1 MKKLI
6 SSCLAIAALAVGVT
20 TTVAQQQRVAAT
32 KQKAGQRMEM
42 RRGSA
47 SRLPSIRPSAAIAV
61 TQAQPQVSQVAIPGS
76 NTMLGGMLVY
86 SDAWQTGESQP
97 GAVTVQAR
105 EGGAIAMVH
114 ANKDMLSVKSAVKVN
129 NTVYATAMDMSSYK
143 IYTQEYSAT
152 TWTRTRNEEN
162 DMVNLASALAC
173 DPTTGRVYGAFYN
186 SDSQY
191 WDRFCSYSTSLG
203 EATDIA
209 GMTRDIHALA
219 FNSDGELYGI
229 WGATGWL
236 VKIDKATGSYVQI
249 GRTGLYP
256 VGLDNYGVNSMA
268 FGNDGKLYW
277 SATYEGSSSRD
288 LKGGL
293 FVVDTTTG
301 HATKLID
308 YPNNEGVVGLFA
320 MADKVPDSAPDAVTD
335 IKVNF
340 TADYAQ
346 TATISFTAP
355 TKTVNG
361 ATLTEP
367 IMAIVDINDSQ
378 VAVVENVQPGAV
390 GTTEV
395 LTLSEGFQK
404 IKITTANASAQGNS
418 TEITSWVG
426 EDIPSAPTDVVAVSE
441 GGVPRISWTAPSVG
455 QSGGKINTS
464 ALRYKVVRYPGAT
477 TVAEACAE
485 TQFVDTS
492 VPSTMKAAY
501 YEVSAFTGKGSSTP
515 VASNKV
521 AVGNGYVVPFV
532 EEFTVQDDFDA
543 WTIVDLN
550 GGSQWEYRNQALY
563 YSYNNDNI
571 PGDDWAISPQV
582 ALKAGVSYK
591 LTFDA
596 KSSSYAR
603 YVENFKVAVGNAPQ
617 PSAMKVLKDFPS
629 YQKTAFERQTVIFN
643 VEQDGNYYIGFYN
656 YSDGKLGWSLT
667 IDNVGIAEVS
677 NNVPAVVTGLT
688 VTPAPLGALKAT
700 VACSAPLVDAMGV
713 AMDAPMAVSVY
724 RDGALKRTFA
734 DVQPGEALSWLD
746 ETFEQSGMA
755 SYRVVAS
762 NEAGEGMEA
771 TADAYV
777 GVDVP
782 AAVGNLTIKDV
793 DGKAVLA
800 WTAPTTG
807 SHGGW
812 FDASK
817 LAYRVLRSDATT
829 VAVDLASTSFTDA
842 NMPAFT
848 KQQDLVYYVVTA
860 YANDMKGDYAVTPYM
875 VFGTPYAAPLTEG
888 FAGSYMA
895 YYPWITESDAD
906 VHLSWTLQDS
916 GSNPSTADQNGDKG
930 LATFHSIGENAGI
943 HTSFMSPKVSLAAL
957 ANPTLS
963 FWMYHSHDEA
973 VATQESI
980 EVKVMTDAADWQT
993 VDGAKWM
1000 RDNGATGWQR
1010 HAVDLSAFKNA
1021 AWVRVAFVGTT
1032 AGGMDVHIDN
1042 VSFSNGVAADA
1053 ELTDIAGPSKIA
1065 AGETAEYEVKVT
1077 NVGSTDLADL
1087 KISLTDASGATLA
1100 EKTVSQLKAD
1110 AQTVETLSVAQQTKG
1125 SIGITATVTAAGDQ
1139 NIDNNSKSMA
1149 VKVVDPVIPV
1159 PQSLVCEKMAEG
1171 VRLSWQSPWSKGAV
1185 TDDIESYKDWAIDHI
1200 GDWTMVD
1207 LDHDVTYY
1215 INKDLGE
1222 YENATS
1228 PKAFQVCNA
1237 NTVGIDIW
1245 DEGKPHSGN
1254 KMMAAMA
1261 GVNYVNNDWMI
1272 SPRLNGDEQTIS
1284 FFARSFT
1291 LQDQQPERM
1300 RVLYST
1306 TDTDP
1311 ANFTKIHSAD
1321 YVELTDSWTEFRYVV
1336 PQGARY
1342 FAVNCVSDSGFAM
1355 FVDDLSFNDLTVPQL
1370 TLKEYQVYRNGELL
1384 ATTTEPQIVDPV
1396 AADGTVYTVR
1406 AVYDKATSADSEKLT
1421 YSESSVEELQTSAVK
1436 VAAGKGEI
1444 AVIGAEDM
1452 AVTVTAADGR
1462 IVERV
1467 VAQSGRLTIPA
1478 APGVYVVT
1486 VGAHSVKAIVR

>member
-6 SSCLAIAALAVGVT
+6 TSCLAIAALAVGVA

-32 KQKAGQRMEM
+32 KQKAERRVLTQ
-42 RRGSA
+42 RGSA
-47 SRLPSIRPSAAIAV
+47 SRLPNIRPSAAIAV
-61 TQAQPQVSQVAIPGS
+61 TQAQPQALQVDVPGA
-76 NTMLGGMLVY
+76 NTMLGGLLVY
-86 SDAWQTGESQP
+86 SDAWQTSESQP
-97 GAVTVQAR
+97 GAVTLQAR
-105 EGGAIAMVH
+105 EGGAITMVH
-114 ANKDMLSVKSAVKVN
+114 QNKDMLSVKSAVKVN
-129 NTVYATAMDMSSYK
+129 NTVYATAMDMSNYK

-152 TWTRTRNEEN
+152 SWTRTRNEEN
-162 DMVNLASALAC
+162 DMVNLASALAY
-173 DPTTGRVYGAFYN
+173 DPTSGKVYGAFYN
-186 SDSQY
+186 SETQY
-191 WDRFCSYSTSLG
+191 WDRFCTYSTSLG
-203 EATDIA
+203 EATDISS
-209 GMTRDIHALA
+209 MTRDIHALA
-219 FNSDGELYGI
+219 FNNDGELYGI

-236 VKIDKATGSYVQI
+236 VKIDKKTGTYVQI

-256 VGLDNYGVNSMA
+256 VGIDSFGVNSMA

-277 SATYEGSSSRD
+277 SATYEGTSSRD

-293 FVVDTTTG
+293 FVVDTNSG
-301 HATKLID
+301 QATKLID
-308 YPNNEGVVGLFA
+308 YPNNEGIAGLFA

-335 IKVNF
+335 ITVNF
-340 TADYAQ
+340 TADYAN

-367 IMAIVDINDSQ
+367 VMAIVEVNDSQ

-390 GTTEV
+390 GTTPV
-395 LTLSEGFQK
+395 LTLDEGFQK

-418 TEITSWVG
+418 AEITSWVG
-426 EDIPSAPTDVVAVSE
+426 EDIPSAPTDVVAVSQD
-441 GGVPRISWTAPSVG
+441 GVPHLSWTAPTVG
-455 QSGGKINTS
+455 QSGGKINTA

-485 TQFVDTS
+485 TQFVDAT

-501 YEVSAFTGKGSSTP
+501 YEVTAYTGKGSSTP
-515 VASNKV
+515 AASNKI

-532 EEFTVQDDFDA
+532 EEFPTQDDFDA

-596 KSSSYAR
+596 KSSTYTN
-603 YVENFKVAVGNAPQ
+603 YNENFKVAVGNSPQ
-617 PSAMKVLKDFPS
+617 PSAMTVLKDYPS
-629 YQKTAFERQTVIFN
+629 FQKKAFERQTVIFN
-643 VEQDGNYYIGFYN
+643 VEADGSYYIGFYN
-656 YSDGKLGWSLT
+656 YSDGRRGWSLT

-677 NNVPAVVTGLT
+677 NNVPATVTDLT

-700 VACSAPLVDAMGV
+700 VACTAPTVDAAGV
-713 AMDAPMAVSVY
+713 QMDAPLSVSVY

-734 DVQPGEALSWLD
+734 EVQPGEALSWLD

-755 SYRVVAS
+755 SYRVIAS
-762 NEAGEGMEA
+762 NGAGDGMEV
-771 TADAYV
+771 TADVYV

-782 AAVGNLTIKDV
+782 AAVGDLTIKDV
-793 DGKAVLA
+793 NGKAVLA

-817 LAYRVLRSDATT
+817 LAYRVLRSDGTT
-829 VAVDLASTSFTDA
+829 VAVDLAATAFTDT

-848 KQQDLVYYVVTA
+848 NQQDLIYYVVTS
-860 YANDMKGDYAVTPYM
+860 YADDMKGDYAVTPYM

-888 FAGSYMA
+888 FAGSDMA
-895 YYPWITESDAD
+895 YYPWVTESDAD
-906 VHLSWTLQDS
+906 VHQSWTLQDS
-916 GSNPSTADQNGDKG
+916 GSNPATADQNGDKG
-930 LATFHSIGENAGI
+930 LATFHSIGESAGI

-957 ANPTLS
+957 TSPLLS
-963 FWMYHSHDEA
+963 FWMYHSHDDA
-973 VATQESI
+973 VATAESI

-1000 RDNGATGWQR
+1000 RDNGSTGWQR
-1010 HAVDLSAFKNA
+1010 HTVDLAAFKNA

-1042 VSFSNGVAADA
+1042 VAFTNGAAVDA
-1053 ELTDIAGPSKIA
+1053 ELTDLVGPSKIA
-1065 AGETAEYEVKVT
+1065 AGETAEYEVKLT
-1077 NVGSTDLADL
+1077 NVGSTDLDNL
-1087 KISLTDASGATLA
+1087 KITLTDASGATLA
-1100 EKTVSQLKAD
+1100 EKTVPQLKAD
-1110 AQTVETLSVAQQTKG
+1110 AQTVETFAVALQQKASVE
-1125 SIGITATVTAAGDQ
+1125 ITATVTAVGDQ
-1139 NIDNNSKSMA
+1139 NADNNAKSLT
-1149 VKVVDPVIPV
+1149 VNVVDPVIPV
-1159 PQSLVCEKMAEG
+1159 PQALVCEKTAEG
-1171 VRLSWQSPWSKGAV
+1171 VRLTWQSPWSKGAV
-1185 TDDIESYKDWAIDHI
+1185 TDDIESYKDWAVDHI

-1222 YENATS
+1222 YENATA

-1237 NTVGIDIW
+1237 NTLGIDIW

-1321 YVELTDSWTEFRYVV
+1321 YIELTDTWTEFRYVV
-1336 PQGARY
+1336 PRGARY

-1370 TLKEYQVYRNGELL
+1370 ALKEYQVYRNGELL
-1384 ATTTEPQIVDPV
+1384 ATTTEPQAIDPV
-1396 AADGTVYTVR
+1396 AANGTVYTVR
-1406 AVYDKATSADSEKLT
+1406 AVYDKATSADSEKAT
-1421 YSESSVEELQTSAVK
+1421 YSDSSVGELLDAAVK

-1444 AVIGAEDM
+1444 VVIGAEGKT
-1452 AVTVTAADGR
+1452 VTVTTADGR
-1462 IVERV
+1462 IAERTE
-1467 VAQSGRLTIPA
+1467 AHSGRHTIAA

-1486 VGAHSVKAIVR
+1486 VDNRSVKAIVR